1 MSRLSK
7 RIVDALAPAEKDFF
21 VWDNDMA
28 GFGVRVWPTGR
39 KVYLIQY
46 RDSGGR
52 TRRKG
57 LGKHGIVTADEAR
70 SEARDLLASV
80 ARGGNPSED
89 AKRKKGAP
97 TVEQLCDRFI
107 DEYVPPHCKASTQK
121 EYRRN
126 VDLFIKPRI
135 GKMKV
140 ADVERSD
147 IADLHH
153 AHRDIPYQANR
164 TLGVLSV
171 MFNQAEIWGYRPD
184 GSNPCRH
191 VRKYEEKKRERYLST
206 GELSRLGQTLNELEA
221 SGEESLPAI
230 NAIRLLI
237 LTGCRLGEI
246 QTLKWEYVQ
255 GNRLRLPDSKT
266 GAKVVYLGQA
276 ALEVLSKIERFS
288 DNPYVVTGKFP
299 GTHLTDMQRP
309 WRRIRREAGL
319 DDVRIHDLRHSFASS
334 AVGMGES
341 LPMIGKLLGHSQVQT
356 TARYAHL
363 ADDPVQEAVNRVSNE
378 IYRRLIINGPKSRN
392 SN

>member
-1 MSRLSK
+1 MINKRLSK
-7 RIVDALAPAEKDFF
+7 RVADTSIPTDKDYF
-21 VWDNDMA
+21 VWDSELK
-28 GFGVRVWPTGR
+28 GFALRVWPTGR

-46 RDSGGR
+46 RDTGGR

-57 LGKHGIVTADEAR
+57 LGRHGVVTAEEARAEAR
-70 SEARDLLASV
+70 SHLAAV
-80 ARGGNPSED
+80 ARGANPSEET
-89 AKRKKGAP
+89 KRKRVAP
-97 TVEQLCDRFI
+97 TVEQLCERFLK
-107 DEYVPPHCKASTQK
+107 EYVPAHCRASTEK

-126 VDLFIKPRI
+126 VELFIIPRM
-135 GKMKV
+135 GKMKA

-171 MFNQAEIWGYRPD
+171 MFNQAEIWGYRPE

-191 VRKYEEKKRERYLST
+191 VKKFEEKKRQRFLSPE
-206 GELSRLGQTLNELEA
+206 ELGRLGQTLNALEA
-221 SGEESLPAI
+221 SGTESQPAI

-266 GAKVVYLGQA
+266 GAKDVYLGPA
-276 ALEVLSKIERFS
+276 ALEVLAGIERFS
-288 DNPYVVTGKFP
+288 DNPYVCTGKLK
-299 GTHLTDMQRP
+299 GAHLTDMQRP
-309 WRRIRREAGL
+309 WRRIRKAAALE
-319 DDVRIHDLRHSFASS
+319 DVRIHDLRHSFASS
-334 AVGMGES
+334 AVSMGES
-341 LPMIGKLLGHSQVQT
+341 LPMIGKLLGHTQVQT

-363 ADDPVQEAVNRVSNE
+363 ADDPVQGAADRVSSE
-378 IYRRLIINGPKSRN
+378 LARLIHG
-392 SN
+392 

>member
-1 MSRLSK
+1 MTRLSK
-7 RIVDALAPAEKDFF
+7 RTVDTLSPGEKEYF
-21 VWDNDMA
+21 VWDEDMP
-28 GFGVRVWPTGR
+28 GFGLRVWPTGR

-57 LGKHGIVTADEAR
+57 LGKHGVVTAEDARKEAR
-70 SEARDLLASV
+70 ELLASV
-80 ARGGNPSED
+80 ARGANPSGD
-89 AKRKKGAP
+89 AKRKRVAP
-97 TVEQLCDRFI
+97 TVEELCERFM
-107 DEYVPPHCKASTQK
+107 DEYVPSHCKASTAK

-126 VDLFIKPRI
+126 IDLFIKPRL

-140 ADVERSD
+140 AEIERSD

-153 AHRDIPYQANR
+153 AHREISYQANR

-171 MFNQAEIWGYRPD
+171 MFNQAEVWGLRPD

-191 VRKYEEKKRERYLST
+191 VKKYEEKKRERYLST
-206 GELSRLGQTLNELEA
+206 EELIRLGQTLNELEA
-221 SGEESLPAI
+221 SGEEPLPPI
-230 NAIRLLI
+230 HCIRLLI
-237 LTGCRLGEI
+237 LTGCRLSEI
-246 QTLKWEYVQ
+246 QTLQWSYVQ

-266 GAKVVYLGQA
+266 GAKSVYLGPA
-276 ALEVLSKIERFS
+276 ALEALGKIERFD
-288 DNPYVVTGKFP
+288 DNPYVVTGKLP

-309 WRRIRREAGL
+309 WRRIRRRAGL
-319 DDVRIHDLRHSFASS
+319 DDLRIHDLRHSFASS

-363 ADDPVQEAVNRVSNE
+363 ADDPVQVSADRISGE
-378 IYRRLIINGPKSRN
+378 LARLMGGGN
-392 SN
+392 S

>member
-1 MSRLSK
+1 MAKLSK
-7 RIVDALAPAEKDFF
+7 RTVDALQPRDKDYFE
-21 VWDNDMA
+21 WDDELP
-28 GFGVRVWPTGR
+28 GFGIRVWPKGR

-52 TRRKG
+52 TRRKT
-57 LGKHGIVTADEAR
+57 LGKHGVVTAEETRKYAR
-70 SEARDLLASV
+70 ELLSGV
-80 ARGGNPSED
+80 ARGQNPSED
-89 AKRKKGAP
+89 ARRKRTAP
-97 TVEQLCDRFI
+97 TVAELCERFMS
-107 DEYVPPHCKASTQK
+107 EYVPSHCKASTQK

-135 GKMKV
+135 GAMKV

-171 MFNQAEIWGYRPD
+171 MFNQAEVWGLRPE
-184 GSNPCRH
+184 GTNPCRH
-191 VRKYEEKKRERYLST
+191 VKKYEEKKRERYLSPA
-206 GELSRLGQTLNELEA
+206 EFSRLGQTLSELEA
-221 SGEESLPAI
+221 SGEESSSAL

-266 GAKVVYLGQA
+266 GAKTIYLSNA
-276 ALEVLSKIERFS
+276 ALDVLSSIEKLT
-288 DNPYVVTGKFP
+288 DNPYVITGKKP
-299 GTHLTDMQRP
+299 GAHLTDLQHP
-309 WRRIRREAGL
+309 WRRVRARAGL
-319 DDVRIHDLRHSFASS
+319 DDVRIHDLRHSFGAS
-334 AVGMGES
+334 AARMNEGV
-341 LPMIGKLLGHSQVQT
+341 LMIGKLLGHSQLQT

-363 ADDPVQEAVNRVSNE
+363 ADDPIESAAARVSGQVATW
-378 IYRRLIINGPKSRN
+378 LSGSD
-392 SN
+392 ST

>member
-1 MSRLSK
+1 MPRLSK
-7 RIVDALAPAEKDFF
+7 RTVDALKPGDKDYF
-21 VWDNDMA
+21 VWDSDMA
-28 GFGVRVWPTGR
+28 GFGLRVWPTGR

-46 RDSGGR
+46 RDAGGR

-57 LGKHGIVTADEAR
+57 LGKHGIVTADNAR
-70 SEARDLLASV
+70 SEARDLLAAV
-80 ARGGNPSED
+80 AKGANPSEET
-89 AKRKKGAP
+89 KRKKGAP
-97 TVEQLCDRFI
+97 PVEQLCERFLT
-107 DEYVPPHCKASTQK
+107 EYVPSHCKESTQK

-126 VDLFIKPRI
+126 VELFIKPRI

-171 MFNQAEIWGYRPD
+171 MFNQAEIWGYRTD

-191 VRKYEEKKRERYLST
+191 VRKYEEKKRDRYLST
-206 GELSRLGQTLNELEA
+206 EELSRLGQTLNELEA

-266 GAKVVYLGQA
+266 GAKVVYLGEA
-276 ALEVLSKIERFS
+276 ALEVLSKIERFP
-288 DNPYVVTGKFP
+288 DNPYVVTGRLP
-299 GTHLTDMQRP
+299 GTHLTDMQKP
-309 WRRIRREAGL
+309 WRRIRKAAGL

-363 ADDPVQEAVNRVSNE
+363 ADDPVQGAAARVSNH
-378 IYRRLIINGPKSRN
+378 LASLMKG
-392 SN
+392 